1 MMTYF
6 FKTHMTRLRK
16 AGGAMAIFL
25 VALSS
30 CGGSDNGSDRNFP
43 GNFMSIGDA
52 GRVAYVMEHATPDS
66 VARFICDAALGK
78 VKGAKIDTLATAT
91 LHAYENY
98 RDSNLVVFSETFDN
112 YSNSLP
118 LPEKM
123 KILSMAGLNDPQG
136 LGYEL
141 GLAYVGSIR
150 ERRMTEEEVA
160 KEIEALRQACASDT
174 AMFTR
179 FLIGFHTVLKIDS
192 GKDLPASFYNRFIDY
207 K

>member
-30 CGGSDNGSDRNFP
+30 CGGSGNGSDRNFP

-52 GRVAYVMEHATPDS
+52 YRVAYVMEHTTPDS

-136 LGYEL
+136 LGYEPRAGIRGKHTRATHDGGRGGQGDRGAAS
-141 GLAYVGSIR
+141 GLRFRHRHVHPFSDRIPHRFENRQRQGS
-150 ERRMTEEEVA
+150 
-160 KEIEALRQACASDT
+160 S
-174 AMFTR
+174 
-179 FLIGFHTVLKIDS
+179 GFVLQQIYR
-192 GKDLPASFYNRFIDY
+192 L
-207 K
+207 